1 MANENTY
8 SDAADLRVAA
18 ILNQE
23 IQRLVYDATALR
35 QRCQFFAHPLS
46 GSLGLK
52 VGQIQP
58 SYAMAAPGEDT
69 APSSNTAVVDAS
81 VTLTPAARALKFYTT
96 DLAAMTAPN
105 GQVDPVGLAR
115 IIAGNIEHD
124 YTDLVCTA
132 GATASTN
139 VGGGGGVDC
148 TVDDLYDAIYQLRLS
163 NASGPYTGVFAHNSF
178 NELIASLRGETGAL
192 QFVPAT
198 AELLA
203 ARGAGYQGALLG
215 VDLYSVD
222 SVVEDTSVNQ
232 NFVFAAGGVG
242 YTYAAVDKISQYVDR
257 RIVVQ
262 DAMSMVTMT
271 FDHLKRALEI
281 IGVHYPAVSVMQ
293 QAMLVG
299 VTTDDA

>member
-23 IQRLVYDATALR
+23 VQRLVHDPTQLR
-35 QRCQFFAHPLS
+35 QRLQFFSHPLS

-69 APSSNTAVVDAS
+69 APSNTAVVDAA
-81 VTLTPAARALKFYTT
+81 VTLTPAARALKFYVT
-96 DLAAMTAPN
+96 DLNAITAPN

-115 IIAGNIEHD
+115 IVAENIERD
-124 YTDLVCTA
+124 YTDLICTA
-132 GATASTN
+132 GATATTN
-139 VGGGGGVDC
+139 VGGGGGVDA
-148 TVDDLYDAIYQLRLS
+148 TVDDLYDAIYQLRAS
-163 NASGPYTGVFAHNSF
+163 NAQGPYTGVFAHNSF
-178 NELIASLRGETGAL
+178 NELIGSLRGETGAL
-192 QFVPAT
+192 QFQPAT

-203 ARGAGYQGALLG
+203 ARGPGFQGSLLA

-222 SVVEDTSVNQ
+222 SVVEDTNVNQ
-232 NFVFAAGGVG
+232 NFVFAAGGIG
-242 YTYAAVDKISQYVDR
+242 YTYAAVDRIAQFVDR

-271 FDHLKRALEI
+271 FEHLKRALEI